1 MQKGQVEQQECTS
14 KAGQDIDAIVK
25 CMVKFMQSMYSAMS
39 KLHEKLCKG
48 GFGADINSLQLCH
61 AESKTEIANPI
72 DPNLGNVKLDHPIEV
87 SVCMDK
93 EVCTAA
99 DASKGAQIPKEFG
112 FEWSCK
118 DAAPAS
124 PCEEAM
130 TKTMATVMAN
140 DDFKKATEDNEKK
153 MKETQQKMEECLKEA
168 KDEDEKTKCGMDMI
182 RAHLDSFNPIMETM
196 CKGEYGVDANDLQ
209 LCEWGSKNEFVM
221 DGMTIKTDDP
231 LEAKM
236 CVDKTECTKEDIE
249 KKGPLPPD
257 ATASF
262 ECTDAALLAGTQ
274 RETHLSV
281 VTAALVGVLSCL
293 LA

>member
-1 MQKGQVEQQECTS
+1 MG
-14 KAGQDIDAIVK
+14 
-25 CMVKFMQSMYSAMS
+25 
-39 KLHEKLCKG
+39 
-48 GFGADINSLQLCH
+48 NSLQLCH
-61 AESKTEIANPI
+61 AESKTEIANPV
-72 DPNLGNVKLDHPIEV
+72 DPNLGNVKLDQPIEI
-87 SVCMDK
+87 SVCMAK

-99 DASKGAQIPKEFG
+99 DASNNMQIPKEFG

-130 TKTMATVMAN
+130 IKMMATVMAN
-140 DDFKKATEDNEKK
+140 DDFKKA
-153 MKETQQKMEECLKEA
+153 
-168 KDEDEKTKCGMDMI
+168 KCGMDMI

-196 CKGEYGVDANDLQ
+196 CKGEYGVDASELQ

-236 CVDKTECTKEDIE
+236 CVDKTECTKEDVE
-249 KKGPLPPD
+249 KKGPLPLD

-281 VTAALVGVLSCL
+281 VTAALVGVMSCL